1 MSKDIESQ
9 AAAILR
15 YMQEHKRGI
24 TPLDALNNF
33 GCLRLSA
40 RIWDLRAK
48 GFEIET
54 KPVKGK
60 QYVRYVLIKEER

>member
-1 MSKDIESQ
+1 MAKDIESQ
-9 AAAILR
+9 ANAILR

-24 TPLDALNNF
+24 TPLDALNLF
-33 GCLRLSA
+33 GCMRLSA

-48 GFEIET
+48 GFRIET

-60 QYVRYVLIKEER
+60 QYVRYVLTKEER